1 MKLIFLLQQPDID
14 EKLKNAPDN
23 GYAIGVWIGNLLPCV
38 VLVGLAYWMY
48 IKAKKRNQNE

>member
-1 MKLIFLLQQPDID
+1 MKLIFLLQQSEIN

-23 GYAIGVWIGNLLPCV
+23 GYAIGVWIGNLLPFV

>member
-1 MKLIFLLQQPDID
+1 MKLIFLLQQSEIN

-23 GYAIGVWIGNLLPCV
+23 GYAIGVWIGNILPFV

>member
-23 GYAIGVWIGNLLPCV
+23 GYAIGVWIGNILPFV